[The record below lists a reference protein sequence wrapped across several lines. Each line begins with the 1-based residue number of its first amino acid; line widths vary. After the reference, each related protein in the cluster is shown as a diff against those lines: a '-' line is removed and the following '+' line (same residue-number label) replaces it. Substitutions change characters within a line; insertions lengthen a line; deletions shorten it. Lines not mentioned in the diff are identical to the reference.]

1 LDNVILVVVL
11 AWLFV
16 CTIYDLRCREVPM
29 WVSLGPLIAA
39 GIYSLV
45 CGLWIPPLLTAAL
58 IVLSDFEPKAKRYA
72 FVGVVSV
79 FAAIF
84 DPPLA
89 LTVFIL
95 ATIWLFWEIGAMGG
109 ADAKLLMVIA
119 MVIPQPFVFLII
131 ALVGGIQGL
140 FALVFRRKD
149 VPYIVAIFA
158 GTCLYAVNSL
168 IFRIL

>member
-1 LDNVILVVVL
+1 MSSVILGVVL
-11 AWLFV
+11 VWLFV

-29 WVSLGPLIAA
+29 WVSLGPLITA

-45 CGLWIPPLLTAAL
+45 CGLWIPPVLTAAL
-58 IVLSDFEPKAKRYA
+58 IIISDFEPKAKRYA
-72 FVGVVSV
+72 FAGVISV

-84 DPPLA
+84 DPPMA
-89 LTVFIL
+89 LTIFIL
-95 ATIWLFWEIGAMGG
+95 ATVWGLWEIGAMGG
-109 ADAKLLMVIA
+109 ADAKLLMVLA
-119 MVIPQPFVFLII
+119 MVIPQPFVFLFI
-131 ALVGGIQGL
+131 ALVGGAQGL
-140 FALVFRRKD
+140 FALIFRRKD